1 MDSLVTIPPT
11 NFPGSSDSLAKVT
24 WVDPTTNEKR
34 EYILVEGATA
44 SIGRSPDNDICIPER
59 HVSRQHAVISFR
71 DGIFVISDLGS
82 ANGTYVND
90 KKLSE
95 AFPLAHGDIIRLFVP
110 ILNFSATA
118 TPEEAALAKTTGRMI
133 VPSQY
138 KEPPRLRIT
147 AGPGEGSEYV
157 LTKDI
162 TTLGRTTTEAT
173 WDIILNDRAVS
184 RPHCRFQRSD
194 EGWMI
199 MDLGSANGTLHN
211 REPVSGIP
219 RPLKDGDIVVVGETT
234 ILFRQA

>member
-11 NFPGSSDSLAKVT
+11 STPGASDSLAKIT
-24 WVDPTTNEKR
+24 WIDPTNEEKR
-34 EYILVEGATA
+34 EFILVEGATA

-59 HVSRQHAVISFR
+59 HVSRQHAVISYR

-82 ANGTYVND
+82 ANATFVND
-90 KKLSE
+90 KKLSD
-95 AFPLAHGDIIRLFVP
+95 AFPLAHGDVIRLFVP

-118 TPEEAALAKTTGRMI
+118 TAEEAEFAKTTGRMI
-133 VPSQY
+133 IPSSY

-157 LTKDI
+157 LTKEI
-162 TTLGRTTTEAT
+162 TTVGRVTSEAN

-184 RPHCRFQRSD
+184 RPHCRFQNTPD
-194 EGWMI
+194 GWTL

-211 REPVSGIP
+211 REPVTGVP
-219 RPLKDGDIVVVGETT
+219 RLLKDGDVIGVGETT